1 MIAVVMPSATAR
13 LVAVADKPECVKP
26 LDLYMSG
33 FTEVQV
39 DANFACLGS
48 AGLAIY
54 REVETHDDL
63 FYPMSYAIF
72 FSLGIFLWAGY
83 TTQNKKLTVLLVC
96 LPVLTM
102 AFDYAENA
110 SIVTL
115 IDQYPDM
122 ILDGNSVQTASFFNQ
137 IKWVLAIV
145 SMALFAVFGIWAL
158 IKWISVKRVRA

>member
-54 REVETHDDL
+54 REVETHDDI
-63 FYPMSYAIF
+63 FYPMSYGIF
-72 FSLGIFLWAGY
+72 FSLGIFLWGGY
-83 TTQNKKLTVLLVC
+83 FTNKKKVKG
-96 LPVLTM
+96 
-102 AFDYAENA
+102 
-110 SIVTL
+110 IV
-115 IDQYPDM
+115 
-122 ILDGNSVQTASFFNQ
+122 A
-137 IKWVLAIV
+137 
-145 SMALFAVFGIWAL
+145 
-158 IKWISVKRVRA
+158 